1 MIVTDIQACFAAGA
15 LFADLAA
22 PAIVASTD
30 ATTFNRSAI
39 YARLRQRMLLYPA
52 VFLGPSATLFMLA
65 WPGWETQYL
74 GESFV
79 ATAGKVWN
87 AALFGTFLLL
97 LTVGAWFGNWVGFR
111 WVLAGARTRL
121 RLLYTLILLLTV
133 VLLFAR
139 WPAPVRL
146 GSYLDFVGRPERLP
160 YVWEDGTFFLS
171 FCTLTLYCAIPL
183 AVFGLLAYR
192 ESRTPS

>member
-1 MIVTDIQACFAAGA
+1 MVVTDIQACFAAGA

-30 ATTFNRSAI
+30 ARTFNRSAI
-39 YARLRQRMLLYPA
+39 YTRLRQRMLLYPA
-52 VFLGPSATLFMLA
+52 LFLGPSATLFMLA
-65 WPGWETQYL
+65 WPGWESQYL

-79 ATAGKVWN
+79 ATAGKPWN

-97 LTVGAWFGNWVGFR
+97 LAVGAWLGNWLGFR

-121 RLLYTLILLLTV
+121 RVLYTSILLLTV
-133 VLLFAR
+133 VLLVAR

-146 GSYLDFVGRPERLP
+146 GSYLAFVGRPEDLP
-160 YVWEDGTFFLS
+160 YIWQDGTFFMS
-171 FCTLTLYCAIPL
+171 FCVLTLYCAIPL
-183 AVFGLLAYR
+183 AGFGLLAYR